1 MPTVDFYFD
10 VVCPYAY
17 LAFTQMPDLARRTGA
32 SVNYKP
38 ILLGGV
44 FKSIEAPQIPMNSM
58 PSNKQQMNLWDM
70 HRWAEHFETPLQFPT
85 EHPRRT
91 VDAMRAIHASP
102 DPIAAAQ
109 ALYTAYW
116 SDGLDVANR
125 DTLQVVLDKAD
136 LDGKEILSKI
146 DSPEI
151 KASLRSTTDEA
162 VSAGVFGVPAFVVQG
177 ELIWGQDRLHFVEK
191 LLKGWQPT

>member
-17 LAFTQMPDLARRTGA
+17 LAFNQMPGIAERTGA

-44 FKSIEAPQIPMNSM
+44 FKSIDAPQVPMNSM
-58 PSNKQQMNLWDM
+58 PQNKQQMNLWDM
-70 HRWAEHFETPLQFPT
+70 HRWAEHFETPLQFPP

-91 VDAMRAIHASP
+91 VEAMRAIHASP
-102 DPIAAAQ
+102 DPIAATK

-116 SDGLDVANR
+116 SEGLDVADR
-125 DTLQVVLDKAD
+125 TILQRVLDKAN
-136 LDGKEILSKI
+136 LDGETILSQI
-146 DSPEI
+146 DSPAI
-151 KASLRSTTDEA
+151 KASLRATTDEA
-162 VSAGVFGVPAFVVQG
+162 VAAGVFGVPAFVIEN